1 MCIRMGEMVSV
12 VGSPWMWGSS
22 SMSHSCRRPIFLQ
35 EPFLESLKRPQVTL
49 LYPHGVAYDPNV
61 LNPAPSPYYFVVFR
75 LLKINT
81 MTL

>member
-1 MCIRMGEMVSV
+1 M
-12 VGSPWMWGSS
+12 
-22 SMSHSCRRPIFLQ
+22 FLQ

-75 LLKINT
+75 FLKINI